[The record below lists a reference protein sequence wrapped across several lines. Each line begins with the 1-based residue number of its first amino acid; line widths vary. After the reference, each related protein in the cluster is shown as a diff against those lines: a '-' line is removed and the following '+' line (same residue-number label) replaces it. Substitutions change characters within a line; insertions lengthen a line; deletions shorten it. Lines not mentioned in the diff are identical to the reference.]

1 MRIIKIDDTIKM
13 GVYAGE
19 KLSECIKKYG
29 KKSLLEVLKY
39 YELDDEL
46 SRKYY
51 HKKEDQKVEVQTIEK
66 KDEEYPHPWEGTERN
81 HQEYFET
88 YDEMQ
93 SSEFDYSEECLD
105 SYDGVDDEY
114 WYSLYVEGKNPVSMT
129 TGSDVSYDLNVCNYE
144 PEELSEELMV
154 REMNNKGYKF
164 WIYG

>member
-19 KLSECIKKYG
+19 KLSDCIKKYG
-29 KKSLLEVLKY
+29 KKSLLEVLQY
-39 YELDDEL
+39 YDLDDEL

-51 HKKEDQKVEVQTIEK
+51 HKKDDQKVEVQTN
-66 KDEEYPHPWEGTERN
+66 EEYPYPWEGTLRN

-93 SSEFDYSEECLD
+93 SSEFDYLEECLD

-114 WYSLYVEGKNPVSMT
+114 WYSLYLEGKNPVSLT
-129 TGSDVSYDLNVCNYE
+129 IDSAALYDHNVYNYE

-154 REMNNKGYKF
+154 REMNNKGYKY

>member
-1 MRIIKIDDTIKM
+1 MIKLKLDDTIKM
-13 GVYAGE
+13 GVYCGITVR
-19 KLSECIKKYG
+19 ECVKRYG

-39 YELDDEL
+39 YDLDEEL

-51 HKKEDQKVEVQTIEK
+51 HKKEDQNEILTIEK
-66 KDEEYPHPWEGTERN
+66 QDEDTPHLWEGTDRN
-81 HQEYFET
+81 YQEFFEG

-114 WYSLYVEGKNPVSMT
+114 WYSLYLEGKNPVSLT
-129 TGSDVSYDLNVCNYE
+129 IDSAALYDHNVYNYE

>member
-1 MRIIKIDDTIKM
+1 MKKLKENDTIKM
-13 GVYAGE
+13 GVYCG
-19 KLSECIKKYG
+19 LTVRECVEQFG

-39 YELDDEL
+39 YDLSDEL
-46 SRKYY
+46 SKRYY
-51 HKKEDQKVEVQTIEK
+51 YKKIDQKEVQTNEK
-66 KDEEYPHPWEGTERN
+66 QEEEYPYPWEGTDRN
-81 HQEYFET
+81 YQEFFEE

-93 SSEFDYSEECLD
+93 SSD

-114 WYSLYVEGKNPVSMT
+114 WYSLYVEGKNPVSWT
-129 TGSDVSYDLNVCNYE
+129 SDGDEYEPETYNYE

>member
-1 MRIIKIDDTIKM
+1 MDIIKENDAIKM
-13 GVYAGE
+13 GVYCGMTVR
-19 KLSECIKKYG
+19 ECIKQYG

-39 YELDDEL
+39 YDLDDEL

-51 HKKEDQKVEVQTIEK
+51 HK

-129 TGSDVSYDLNVCNYE
+129 TGSDVSYDANVCNYE

>member
-1 MRIIKIDDTIKM
+1 MKIIQENDTIKM
-13 GVYAGE
+13 GVYCG
-19 KLSECIKKYG
+19 LTVRECVEQFG

-39 YELDDEL
+39 YDLSDEL
-46 SRKYY
+46 SRRYY
-51 HKKEDQKVEVQTIEK
+51 HKKKDQKVEVQTIEK

-114 WYSLYVEGKNPVSMT
+114 WYSLYVEGKNPVSWT
-129 TGSDVSYDLNVCNYE
+129 SDGDEYEPETYNYE
-144 PEELSEELMV
+144 PEELSEKQMV
-154 REMNNKGYKF
+154 REMCKKGYKY